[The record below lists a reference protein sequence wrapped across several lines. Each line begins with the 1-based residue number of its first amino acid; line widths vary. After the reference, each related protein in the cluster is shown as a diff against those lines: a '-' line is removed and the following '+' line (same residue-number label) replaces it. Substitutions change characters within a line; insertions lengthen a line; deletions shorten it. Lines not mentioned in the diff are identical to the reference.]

1 MMGTLARHQ
10 RFLVAFGLGLALALT
25 LVAGA
30 GLPLVYGA
38 TLGFDSFAAIYLGLS
53 LWHIT
58 GLTPQDLR
66 QHAQDPDEG
75 MGLILPMVAASV
87 AVSFWAIYIVLNDPA
102 GAPLLITLA
111 LVAVPLGWAMVQV
124 VAGFHYA
131 HLHYL
136 ADAGTPLEF
145 PGSADPGPWDFLYFA
160 FTIGMTAQVSD
171 VTIRTSRLRRAVLLH
186 SVLSFFYNTVIL
198 ALAVNAGLKL
208 I

>member
-1 MMGTLARHQ
+1 MGLLARHQ
-10 RFLVAFGLGLALALT
+10 RFLVAFGLGLALAIALW
-25 LVAGA
+25 AGA

-53 LWHIT
+53 LLHIA

-66 QHAQDPDEG
+66 QHALDPDEG
-75 MGLILPMVAASV
+75 MGLILPMVAAAV
-87 AVSFWAIYIVLNDPA
+87 AVSFWAIYIVLNDPE

-124 VAGFHYA
+124 VAGFHYT

-136 ADAGTPLEF
+136 ADAGTPLNF
-145 PGSADPGPWDFLYFA
+145 PGNTDPGPWDFLYFA

-171 VTIRTSRLRRAVLLH
+171 VTIRTARLRRAVLVH